1 MKLFYKQNIG
11 SFDRVVR
18 MIIGMVGIIVGEKFK
33 LDWLN
38 VISVIIMLTGFFGW
52 CGLYTLRGIS
62 TVAKK
67 TVAKKA
73 TKKATK
79 KKK

>member
-18 MIIGMVGIIVGEKFK
+18 MILGMAGIIVSEQFK
-33 LDWLN
+33 LNWLYI
-38 VISVIIMLTGFFGW
+38 ISVIVMLTGFFGW
-52 CGLYTLRGIS
+52 CGLYTIRGMS

-67 TVAKKA
+67 PVKKA
-73 TKKATK
+73 TKKTTK